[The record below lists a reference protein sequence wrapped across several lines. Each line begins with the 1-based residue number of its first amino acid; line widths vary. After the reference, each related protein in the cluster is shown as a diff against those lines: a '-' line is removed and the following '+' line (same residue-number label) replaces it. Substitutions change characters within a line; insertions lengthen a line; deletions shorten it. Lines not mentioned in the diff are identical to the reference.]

1 MQDQII
7 QLLDNYKDGV
17 PVKVE
22 HTTIIELC
30 AAAIATVIISAV
42 IVKFIKKL

>member
-1 MQDQII
+1 MNEQII
-7 QLLDNYKDGV
+7 QLLENYKNGI

-30 AAAIATVIISAV
+30 AAAIATVIVSAI
-42 IVKFIKKL
+42 IVKFIKTL